1 MRRRLPPGSGRNGVT
16 DVSGDWIGVVVVVLT
31 ILASHAW
38 FNRELRAV
46 QRELH
51 SDVSDLRER
60 MAKLEGA
67 LDGFIAGF
75 RSKGEQNN

>member
-1 MRRRLPPGSGRNGVT
+1 MSGG
-16 DVSGDWIGVVVVVLT
+16 WMGVVVVVLT

-46 QRELH
+46 QRDTH
-51 SDVSDLRER
+51 SGVSDLRER
-60 MAKLEGA
+60 MARLEGA

-75 RSKGEQNN
+75 RSKSEQND

>member
-1 MRRRLPPGSGRNGVT
+1 M
-16 DVSGDWIGVVVVVLT
+16 SGDWMGVVVVVLT

-46 QRELH
+46 QRDIH
-51 SDVSDLRER
+51 SDVSDLRGR

-75 RSKGEQNN
+75 RSKGDQNN

>member
-1 MRRRLPPGSGRNGVT
+1 LPPGSDRGRVKAMN
-16 DVSGDWIGVVVVVLT
+16 GDWMGVVVVVLT

-46 QRELH
+46 QRDIH
-51 SDVSDLRER
+51 SDVQDLRER

-75 RSKGEQNN
+75 RSKSEQND

>member
-1 MRRRLPPGSGRNGVT
+1 M
-16 DVSGDWIGVVVVVLT
+16 SGDWMGVVVVVLT

-46 QRELH
+46 QRDIH

-75 RSKGEQNN
+75 RSKGDQNN

>member
-1 MRRRLPPGSGRNGVT
+1 M
-16 DVSGDWIGVVVVVLT
+16 SGDWMGVVVVVLT

-46 QRELH
+46 QRDIH
-51 SDVSDLRER
+51 SDVSDLRGR

-75 RSKGEQNN
+75 RSKGDQNH